1 MLKCLED
8 VKVTEECSTFRLEIT
23 LKVTL
28 KVKEKERGGIMTALL
43 TSRNVACSGAV
54 S

>member
-8 VKVTEECSTFRLEIT
+8 VKVTGECSTFGLEIM
-23 LKVTL
+23 LKV
-28 KVKEKERGGIMTALL
+28 KERGGIMIALL
-43 TSRNVACSGAV
+43 TSRNGAV